1 MAIDEVKY
9 LILDIESVP
18 DSKLIKKVKYPSLD
32 ISEAEAVAKYQ
43 EEILTNTDGA
53 TFFIPAT
60 FQYPITI
67 CIAKAREDFSL
78 IDLVLLDE
86 PAFRPR
92 EMVRLFWEGVEH
104 QYQNASL
111 VTFNGRGFD
120 IPLLEFM
127 AFRYGF
133 TAKRHFRDKFGAR
146 YRFGVKHI
154 DVHDCLSNYNA
165 VRMNGGLDLF
175 AKTLGK
181 PGKMDAKGE
190 EVYDMFAKGK
200 LKAINDYCIHDV
212 LDTYFVFLRT
222 RVMLG
227 EMTLAREQDVVKQ
240 AHEFIKSGMEKNSAF
255 KSYLDAWGAWD
266 PWP

>member
-18 DSKLIKKVKYPSLD
+18 DSKLIKKVKYPSQD
-32 ISEAEAVAKYQ
+32 ISETEAVARYQ

-78 IDLVLLDE
+78 MDVVLLDE
-86 PAFRPR
+86 PEFRTR
-92 EMVRLFWEGVEH
+92 EMVRLFWEGIEK
-104 QYQNASL
+104 QYANASL

-133 TAKRHFRDKFGAR
+133 TGKKHFRDKFGSR
-146 YRFGVKHI
+146 YRFGVKHFDI
-154 DVHDCLSNYNA
+154 HDWLSNYNA
-165 VRMNGGLDLF
+165 VRLNGGLDVL
-175 AKTLGK
+175 AKVLGS
-181 PGKMDAKGE
+181 PGKMGAKGE
-190 EVYDMFAKGK
+190 EVYDMFGKGMIK
-200 LKAINDYCIHDV
+200 EINDYCIHDV

-227 EMTLAREQDVVKQ
+227 EMTLNREQDIVKT
-240 AHEFIKSGMEKNSAF
+240 AREFIEAGKEKNTAF
-255 KSYLDAWGAWD
+255 KSYLDFWGNWD